1 VTLSKSPKY
10 LGTSNMCH
18 ATCQNERELLKKM
31 KGEGQGGGHVLGQV
45 SNWAVVSMYP
55 MFLSSYVGHTIF
67 LC

>member
-1 VTLSKSPKY
+1 
-10 LGTSNMCH
+10 MCH